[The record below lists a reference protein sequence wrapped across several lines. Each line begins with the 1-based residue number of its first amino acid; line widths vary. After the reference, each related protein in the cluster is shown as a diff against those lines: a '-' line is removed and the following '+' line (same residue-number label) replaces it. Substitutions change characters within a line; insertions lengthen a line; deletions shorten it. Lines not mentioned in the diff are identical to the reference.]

1 MEQTLFNPD
10 PQPAKP
16 RHWLDDTW
24 LNSSSKPIANFG
36 EFDWANVPK
45 LDYATFKFK
54 QLATP
59 EPAKVLDEDSE
70 FVLETFGKTQ
80 TFRQDGTAAETALK
94 DGHAPAQEALIE
106 HPDTAPDDDPQLAAQ
121 LAAQQARLQAQ
132 AERDADMRLQREV
145 FGAECMWKRSDED
158 DWLSDLPLGDDA
170 PVIDPAAL
178 AAAREEAFAQGHTEG
193 TAAGLQEGQTLGH
206 AQGLS
211 EGVSQGLEQAKVQAA
226 DALANALAAQKTE
239 LSGVLQEQLGLLGQV
254 HDKLRAFSNDPQAL
268 FEPVKRLALHIS
280 EQLVLAELTIS
291 GQAIER
297 LVQRCLDE
305 IDLHGQSAVT
315 VELNPQD
322 KARLEDLGAEVIKQ
336 MQLQAVPGLQPGSV
350 RLVVNDSQIE
360 DLIEHRLQAMAN
372 RLLNQPELWREQSA
386 FFRQPLAQRDGQV
399 EDVPERV
406 SFDQPQQEDDHA

>member
-1 MEQTLFNPD
+1 MFNPD

-24 LNSSSKPIANFG
+24 LNSSSKPIPNFG

-45 LDYATFKFK
+45 LDYATFKFR

-70 FVLETFGKTQ
+70 FVLETFGQPTR
-80 TFRQDGTAAETALK
+80 FRQDGKTAHAEL
-94 DGHAPAQEALIE
+94 Q
-106 HPDTAPDDDPQLAAQ
+106 PDTLSAPQTVDLTQESDAVNDPLQAQQFAA
-121 LAAQQARLQAQ
+121 LQARLQAQ
-132 AERDADMRLQREV
+132 AERDAEMRLQREV
-145 FGAECMWKRSDED
+145 FGAECMWKRAEEDE
-158 DWLSDLPLGDDA
+158 WLSAWPLGDDA

-178 AAAREEAFAQGHTEG
+178 AAAREQAYAQGHADG
-193 TAAGLQEGQTLGH
+193 TDAGRQAGQSLGH
-206 AQGLS
+206 AQGLT
-211 EGVSQGLEQAKVQAA
+211 EGMAQGMAQAQAEAA
-226 DALANALAAQKTE
+226 DALAKALEEQKTE
-239 LSGVLQEQLGLLGQV
+239 LTQVLQEQLGLLGQL

-336 MQLQAVPGLQPGSV
+336 MQLLAAPGLHPGSV

-406 SFDQPQQEDDHA
+406 TFDPDQQEDDHA

>member
-1 MEQTLFNPD
+1 MFNPD

-24 LNSSSKPIANFG
+24 LNSSSKPIPNFG

-59 EPAKVLDEDSE
+59 EHAKVLDEDTD
-70 FVLETFGKTQ
+70 FVLETFGKPKAFQ
-80 TFRQDGTAAETALK
+80 AESKLGKAALPVAESLAQDTVPNTASTAVAE
-94 DGHAPAQEALIE
+94 DPQQAQ
-106 HPDTAPDDDPQLAAQ
+106 QLAA
-121 LAAQQARLQAQ
+121 LNARLQAQ

-145 FGAECMWKRSDED
+145 FGAECMWKHTEAD
-158 DWLSDLPLGDDA
+158 DWMSDLPLGDDA

-178 AAAREEAFAQGHTEG
+178 AAAREEAWAQGHAQGMDE
-193 TAAGLQEGQTLGH
+193 GLQQGQSLGH

-211 EGVSQGLEQAKVQAA
+211 EGTVQGEAQAKAESA
-226 DALANALAAQKTE
+226 DALAAALAAQKTALTAE
-239 LSGVLQEQLGLLGQV
+239 LQEQLVLLGQV
-254 HDKLRAFSNDPQAL
+254 HDTLRAFSNDPQAL

-280 EQLVLAELTIS
+280 EQLVLAELTLS

-315 VELNPQD
+315 VELNRQD

-336 MQLQAVPGLQPGSV
+336 MQLQAVPGLHPGSV

-406 SFDQPQQEDDHA
+406 TFDPPPEEDEHA

>member
-80 TFRQDGTAAETALK
+80 TFRQDGTAAKTALK
-94 DGHAPAQEALIE
+94 DGHAPAQAALIE
-106 HPDTAPDDDPQLAAQ
+106 HPDTAPDEDPQLAAQ
-121 LAAQQARLQAQ
+121 LAAHQARLQAQ

-158 DWLSDLPLGDDA
+158 DWQSDLPLGDDT

-193 TAAGLQEGQTLGH
+193 TAAGLQEGQSLGH

-254 HDKLRAFSNDPQAL
+254 QDKLRAFSNDPQAL

>member
-1 MEQTLFNPD
+1 LFNPD

-24 LNSSSKPIANFG
+24 LNSSSKPIPNFG

-45 LDYATFKFK
+45 LDYATFKFR

-70 FVLETFGKTQ
+70 FVLETFGQPTR
-80 TFRQDGTAAETALK
+80 FRQDGKTAHAEL
-94 DGHAPAQEALIE
+94 Q
-106 HPDTAPDDDPQLAAQ
+106 PDTLSAPQTVDITQESDAVDDPLQAQQFAA
-121 LAAQQARLQAQ
+121 LQARLQAQ
-132 AERDADMRLQREV
+132 AERDAELRLQREV
-145 FGAECMWKRSDED
+145 FGAECMWKRAEEDE
-158 DWLSDLPLGDDA
+158 WLSAWPLGDDA

-178 AAAREEAFAQGHTEG
+178 AAAREQAYAQGHADG
-193 TAAGLQEGQTLGH
+193 IDAGRQEGQSLGH
-206 AQGLS
+206 AQGLT
-211 EGVSQGLEQAKVQAA
+211 EGMAQGMAHAQAEAA
-226 DALANALAAQKTE
+226 DALAKALEEQKTE
-239 LSGVLQEQLGLLGQV
+239 LTQVLQEQLGLLGQL

-336 MQLQAVPGLQPGSV
+336 MQLLAVPGLHPGSV

-406 SFDQPQQEDDHA
+406 TFDPDQQEDDHA

>member
-1 MEQTLFNPD
+1 MFNPD
-10 PQPAKP
+10 PQQAKP

-70 FVLETFGKTQ
+70 FVLETFGKPQ
-80 TFRQDGTAAETALK
+80 TFRQDGKTDKTSLQDEPS
-94 DGHAPAQEALIE
+94 PAQDILNENQEVATNE
-106 HPDTAPDDDPQLAAQ
+106 DPQIAAQ
-121 LAAQQARLQAQ
+121 RAAQQARLQAQ
-132 AERDADMRLQREV
+132 TERDAELRLQREV

-178 AAAREEAFAQGHTEG
+178 AAAREEAYAHGHTEG
-193 TAAGLQEGQTLGH
+193 TAAGVQQGQSLGH
-206 AQGLS
+206 AQGLV
-211 EGVSQGLEQAKVQAA
+211 EGVSQGVEQANAQAA
-226 DALANALAAQKTE
+226 EALAMALAAQKTE
-239 LSGVLQEQLGLLGQV
+239 LTEVLQEQLGLLGQV

-336 MQLQAVPGLQPGSV
+336 MQLQAVPGLHPGSV

-406 SFDQPQQEDDHA
+406 TFDPDQQEDDHA

>member
-1 MEQTLFNPD
+1 MFNPD
-10 PQPAKP
+10 PQPAKQ

-24 LNSSSKPIANFG
+24 LNSSSKPIPNFG

-45 LDYATFKFK
+45 LDYATFKFR

-70 FVLETFGKTQ
+70 FVLETFGQPTR
-80 TFRQDGTAAETALK
+80 FRQDGKTAHAEL
-94 DGHAPAQEALIE
+94 Q
-106 HPDTAPDDDPQLAAQ
+106 PDTLSAPQTVDITQESDAVDDPLQAQQFAA
-121 LAAQQARLQAQ
+121 LQARLQAQ
-132 AERDADMRLQREV
+132 AERDAEMRLQREV
-145 FGAECMWKRSDED
+145 FGAECMWKRAEEDE
-158 DWLSDLPLGDDA
+158 WLSAWPLGDDA

-178 AAAREEAFAQGHTEG
+178 AAAREQAYAQGHADG
-193 TAAGLQEGQTLGH
+193 TDAGRQEGQSLGH
-206 AQGLS
+206 AQGLT
-211 EGVSQGLEQAKVQAA
+211 EGMAQGMAQAQAEAA
-226 DALANALAAQKTE
+226 DALAKALEEQKTE
-239 LSGVLQEQLGLLGQV
+239 LTQVLQEQLGLLGQL

-336 MQLQAVPGLQPGSV
+336 MQLQAVPGLHPGSV

-406 SFDQPQQEDDHA
+406 TFDPDQQEDDHA

>member
-1 MEQTLFNPD
+1 LFNPD

-24 LNSSSKPIANFG
+24 LNSSSKPIPNFG

-45 LDYATFKFK
+45 LDYATFKFR

-59 EPAKVLDEDSE
+59 EHAKVLDEDTD
-70 FVLETFGKTQ
+70 FVLETFGKPKPFQAEGKSGKAALPDAELLTQ
-80 TFRQDGTAAETALK
+80 ETAPNTASSSVEQ
-94 DGHAPAQEALIE
+94 DPQQAQ
-106 HPDTAPDDDPQLAAQ
+106 QLAA
-121 LAAQQARLQAQ
+121 LNARLQAQ

-145 FGAECMWKRSDED
+145 FGAECMWKRTQED
-158 DWLSDLPLGDDA
+158 DWMSDLPLGDDA

-178 AAAREEAFAQGHTEG
+178 AAAREEAWAQGHAQGMDEG
-193 TAAGLQEGQTLGH
+193 MQQGQALGH

-211 EGVSQGLEQAKVQAA
+211 DGIAQGEAQAQAESA
-226 DALANALAAQKTE
+226 QALANALAAQKTALTAE
-239 LSGVLQEQLGLLGQV
+239 LQEQLVLLGQL

-280 EQLVLAELTIS
+280 EQLVLAELTLS

-336 MQLQAVPGLQPGSV
+336 MQLQAVPGLHPGSV

-406 SFDQPQQEDDHA
+406 TFDPPPEEDEHA

>member
-1 MEQTLFNPD
+1 MFNPD

-24 LNSSSKPIANFG
+24 LNSSSKPIPNFG

-45 LDYATFKFK
+45 LDYATFKFR

-59 EPAKVLDEDSE
+59 EHAKVLDEDTD
-70 FVLETFGKTQ
+70 FVLETFGKPKPFQAEGKSGKAALPDAELLTQ
-80 TFRQDGTAAETALK
+80 ETAPNTASSSVEQ
-94 DGHAPAQEALIE
+94 DPQQEQ
-106 HPDTAPDDDPQLAAQ
+106 QLAA
-121 LAAQQARLQAQ
+121 LNARLQAQ
-132 AERDADMRLQREV
+132 AARDADMRLQREV
-145 FGAECMWKRSDED
+145 FGAECMWKRTQED
-158 DWLSDLPLGDDA
+158 DWMSDLPLGDDA

-178 AAAREEAFAQGHTEG
+178 AAAREEAWAQGHAQGMDEG
-193 TAAGLQEGQTLGH
+193 MQQGQALGH

-211 EGVSQGLEQAKVQAA
+211 EGIAQGEAQAQAESA
-226 DALANALAAQKTE
+226 QALANALAAQKTALTAE
-239 LSGVLQEQLGLLGQV
+239 LQEQLVLLGQL
-254 HDKLRAFSNDPQAL
+254 HDTLRAFSNDPQAL

-280 EQLVLAELTIS
+280 EQLVLAELTLS

-336 MQLQAVPGLQPGSV
+336 MQLQAVPGLHPGSV

-406 SFDQPQQEDDHA
+406 TFDPPPEEDEHA

>member
-1 MEQTLFNPD
+1 MFNPD

-24 LNSSSKPIANFG
+24 LNSSSKPIPNFG

-59 EPAKVLDEDSE
+59 EHAKVLDEDTG
-70 FVLETFGKTQ
+70 FVLETFGKPKAFQ
-80 TFRQDGTAAETALK
+80 AESKLGKAALPVAESLAQDTVPNTASTAVAE
-94 DGHAPAQEALIE
+94 DPQQAQ
-106 HPDTAPDDDPQLAAQ
+106 QLAA
-121 LAAQQARLQAQ
+121 LNARLQAQ

-145 FGAECMWKRSDED
+145 FGAECMWKHTEAD
-158 DWLSDLPLGDDA
+158 DWMSDLPLGDDA

-178 AAAREEAFAQGHTEG
+178 AAAREEAWAQGHAQGMDE
-193 TAAGLQEGQTLGH
+193 GLQQGQSLGH

-211 EGVSQGLEQAKVQAA
+211 EGTAQGEAQAKAESA
-226 DALANALAAQKTE
+226 DALAAALAAQKTALTAE
-239 LSGVLQEQLGLLGQV
+239 LQEQLVLLGQV
-254 HDKLRAFSNDPQAL
+254 HDTLRAFSNDPQAL

-280 EQLVLAELTIS
+280 EQLVLAELTLS

-336 MQLQAVPGLQPGSV
+336 MQLQAVPGLHPVSV

-406 SFDQPQQEDDHA
+406 TFDPPPEEDEHA

>member
-1 MEQTLFNPD
+1 VEQTLFNPD

-80 TFRQDGTAAETALK
+80 TFRQDGTAAKTALK
-94 DGHAPAQEALIE
+94 DGHAPAQAALIE
-106 HPDTAPDDDPQLAAQ
+106 HPDTAPDEDPQLAAQ
-121 LAAQQARLQAQ
+121 LAAHQARLQAQ

-145 FGAECMWKRSDED
+145 FGAECMWRRSDED
-158 DWLSDLPLGDDA
+158 DWQSDLPLGDDA

-193 TAAGLQEGQTLGH
+193 TAAGLQEGQSLGH

-254 HDKLRAFSNDPQAL
+254 QDKLRAFSNDPQAL

-315 VELNPQD
+315 IELNPQD

>member
-1 MEQTLFNPD
+1 MFNPD

-24 LNSSSKPIANFG
+24 LNSSSKPIPNFG

-45 LDYATFKFK
+45 LDYATFKFR

-70 FVLETFGKTQ
+70 FVLETFGQPTR
-80 TFRQDGTAAETALK
+80 FRQDGKTAHAEL
-94 DGHAPAQEALIE
+94 Q
-106 HPDTAPDDDPQLAAQ
+106 PDTLSAPQTVNLTQESDAVDDPLQAQQFAA
-121 LAAQQARLQAQ
+121 LQARLQAQ
-132 AERDADMRLQREV
+132 AERDAELRLQREV
-145 FGAECMWKRSDED
+145 FGAECMWKRAEEDE
-158 DWLSDLPLGDDA
+158 WLSAWPLGDDA

-178 AAAREEAFAQGHTEG
+178 AAAREQAYAQGHADG
-193 TAAGLQEGQTLGH
+193 TDAGRQAGQSLGH
-206 AQGLS
+206 AQGLT
-211 EGVSQGLEQAKVQAA
+211 EGMAQGMAQAQAEAA
-226 DALANALAAQKTE
+226 DALAKALEEQKTE
-239 LSGVLQEQLGLLGQV
+239 LTQVLQEQLGLLGQL

-336 MQLQAVPGLQPGSV
+336 MQLLAVPGLHPGSV

-406 SFDQPQQEDDHA
+406 TFDPDQQEDDHA

>member
-1 MEQTLFNPD
+1 MFNPD
-10 PQPAKP
+10 PQPAKQ

-24 LNSSSKPIANFG
+24 LNSSSKPIPNFG

-70 FVLETFGKTQ
+70 FVLETFGQPTR
-80 TFRQDGTAAETALK
+80 FRQDGKTAHAEL
-94 DGHAPAQEALIE
+94 Q
-106 HPDTAPDDDPQLAAQ
+106 PDTLSAPQTIDIPQESDAVDDPLQAQQFAA
-121 LAAQQARLQAQ
+121 LQARLQAQ
-132 AERDADMRLQREV
+132 AERDAEMRLQREV
-145 FGAECMWKRSDED
+145 FGAECMWKRAEEDE
-158 DWLSDLPLGDDA
+158 WLSAWPLGDDA

-178 AAAREEAFAQGHTEG
+178 AAAREKAYAQGHADG
-193 TAAGLQEGQTLGH
+193 TDAGRQEGQSLGH
-206 AQGLS
+206 AQGLT
-211 EGVSQGLEQAKVQAA
+211 EGMAQGMAQAQAEAA
-226 DALANALAAQKTE
+226 DALAKALEEQKTE
-239 LSGVLQEQLGLLGQV
+239 LTQVLQEQLGLLGQL

-336 MQLQAVPGLQPGSV
+336 MQLLAVPGLHPGSV

-406 SFDQPQQEDDHA
+406 TFDPDQQEDDHA

>member
-1 MEQTLFNPD
+1 MFNPD

-24 LNSSSKPIANFG
+24 LNSSSKPIPNFG

-59 EPAKVLDEDSE
+59 EHAKVLDEDTG
-70 FVLETFGKTQ
+70 FVLETFGKPKAFQ
-80 TFRQDGTAAETALK
+80 AESKLGKAALPVAESLAQDTVPNTASTAVAE
-94 DGHAPAQEALIE
+94 DPQQAQ
-106 HPDTAPDDDPQLAAQ
+106 QLAA
-121 LAAQQARLQAQ
+121 LNARLQAQ

-145 FGAECMWKRSDED
+145 FGAECMWKHTEAD
-158 DWLSDLPLGDDA
+158 DWMSDLPLGDDA

-178 AAAREEAFAQGHTEG
+178 AAAREEAWAQGHAQGMDE
-193 TAAGLQEGQTLGH
+193 GLQQGQSLGH

-211 EGVSQGLEQAKVQAA
+211 EGTAQGEAQAKAESA
-226 DALANALAAQKTE
+226 DALAAALVAQKTALTAE
-239 LSGVLQEQLGLLGQV
+239 LQEQLVLLGQV
-254 HDKLRAFSNDPQAL
+254 HDTLRAFSNDPQAL

-280 EQLVLAELTIS
+280 EQLVLAELTLS

-336 MQLQAVPGLQPGSV
+336 MQLQAVPGLHPGSV

-406 SFDQPQQEDDHA
+406 TFDPPPEEDEHA

>member
-1 MEQTLFNPD
+1 LFNPD

-24 LNSSSKPIANFG
+24 LNSSSKPIPNFG

-45 LDYATFKFK
+45 LDYATFKFR

-70 FVLETFGKTQ
+70 FVLETFGQPTR
-80 TFRQDGTAAETALK
+80 FRQDGKTAHAEL
-94 DGHAPAQEALIE
+94 Q
-106 HPDTAPDDDPQLAAQ
+106 PDTLSAPQTIDITQESDAVDDPLQAQQFAA
-121 LAAQQARLQAQ
+121 LQARLQAQ
-132 AERDADMRLQREV
+132 AERDAEMRLQREV
-145 FGAECMWKRSDED
+145 FGAECMWKRAEEDE
-158 DWLSDLPLGDDA
+158 WLSAWPLGDDA

-178 AAAREEAFAQGHTEG
+178 AAAREKAYAQGHADG
-193 TAAGLQEGQTLGH
+193 TDAGRQAGQSLGH
-206 AQGLS
+206 AQGLT
-211 EGVSQGLEQAKVQAA
+211 EGMAQGMAQAQAEAA
-226 DALANALAAQKTE
+226 DALAKALEEQKTE
-239 LSGVLQEQLGLLGQV
+239 LTQVLQEQLGLLGQL

-336 MQLQAVPGLQPGSV
+336 MQLLAVPGLHPGSV

-406 SFDQPQQEDDHA
+406 TFDPDQQEDDHA

>member
-1 MEQTLFNPD
+1 VEQTLFNPD

-80 TFRQDGTAAETALK
+80 TFRQDGTAAKTALK
-94 DGHAPAQEALIE
+94 DGHAPAQAALIE
-106 HPDTAPDDDPQLAAQ
+106 HPDTVPDEDPQLAAQ
-121 LAAQQARLQAQ
+121 LAAHQARLQAQ

-158 DWLSDLPLGDDA
+158 DWQSDLPLGDDA

-193 TAAGLQEGQTLGH
+193 TAAGLQEGQSLGH

-254 HDKLRAFSNDPQAL
+254 QDKLRAFSNDPQAL

-315 VELNPQD
+315 IELNPQD

-406 SFDQPQQEDDHA
+406 SFDPSQQEDDHA

>member
-1 MEQTLFNPD
+1 
-10 PQPAKP
+10 
-16 RHWLDDTW
+16 
-24 LNSSSKPIANFG
+24 
-36 EFDWANVPK
+36 VPK

-70 FVLETFGKTQ
+70 FVLETFGKPQ
-80 TFRQDGTAAETALK
+80 TFRQDGKTDKTSLQDEPS
-94 DGHAPAQEALIE
+94 PAQ
-106 HPDTAPDDDPQLAAQ
+106 DTLNENQEVATNEDPQIAAQ
-121 LAAQQARLQAQ
+121 RAAQQARLQAQ
-132 AERDADMRLQREV
+132 TERDAELRLQREV

-178 AAAREEAFAQGHTEG
+178 AAAREEAYAHGHTEG
-193 TAAGLQEGQTLGH
+193 TAAGVQQGQSLGH
-206 AQGLS
+206 AQGLV
-211 EGVSQGLEQAKVQAA
+211 EGVSQGVEQANAQAA
-226 DALANALAAQKTE
+226 EALAMALAAQKTE
-239 LSGVLQEQLGLLGQV
+239 LTEVLQEQLGLLGQV

-336 MQLQAVPGLQPGSV
+336 MQLQAVPGLHPGSV

-406 SFDQPQQEDDHA
+406 SFEPPQQEDDHA

>member
-1 MEQTLFNPD
+1 MFNPD

-24 LNSSSKPIANFG
+24 LNSSSKPIPNFG

-45 LDYATFKFK
+45 LDYATFKFR

-70 FVLETFGKTQ
+70 FVLETFGQPTR
-80 TFRQDGTAAETALK
+80 FRQDGKTAHAEL
-94 DGHAPAQEALIE
+94 Q
-106 HPDTAPDDDPQLAAQ
+106 PDTLSAPQTVDLTQESDAVDDPLQAQQFAA
-121 LAAQQARLQAQ
+121 LQARLQAQ
-132 AERDADMRLQREV
+132 AERDAEMRLQREV
-145 FGAECMWKRSDED
+145 FGAECMWKRAEEDE
-158 DWLSDLPLGDDA
+158 WLSAWPLGDDA

-178 AAAREEAFAQGHTEG
+178 AAAREQAYAQGHADG
-193 TAAGLQEGQTLGH
+193 TDAGRQAGQSLGH
-206 AQGLS
+206 AQGLT
-211 EGVSQGLEQAKVQAA
+211 EGMAQGMAQAQAEAA
-226 DALANALAAQKTE
+226 DALAKALEEQKTE
-239 LSGVLQEQLGLLGQV
+239 LTQVLQEQLGLLGQL

-336 MQLQAVPGLQPGSV
+336 MQLLAVPGLHPGSV

-406 SFDQPQQEDDHA
+406 SFEPPQQEDDHA

>member
-1 MEQTLFNPD
+1 MFNPD

-16 RHWLDDTW
+16 HHWLDDTW
-24 LNSSSKPIANFG
+24 LNSSSKPIPNFG

-45 LDYATFKFK
+45 LDYATFKFR

-70 FVLETFGKTQ
+70 FVLETFGQPTR
-80 TFRQDGTAAETALK
+80 FRQDGKTAHAEL
-94 DGHAPAQEALIE
+94 Q
-106 HPDTAPDDDPQLAAQ
+106 PDTLSAPQTVDLTQESDAVDDPLQAQQFAA
-121 LAAQQARLQAQ
+121 LQARLQAQ
-132 AERDADMRLQREV
+132 AERDAEMRFQREV
-145 FGAECMWKRSDED
+145 FGAECMWKRAEEDE
-158 DWLSDLPLGDDA
+158 WLSAWPLGDDA

-178 AAAREEAFAQGHTEG
+178 AAAREKAYAQGHADG
-193 TAAGLQEGQTLGH
+193 TDAGRQAGQSLGH
-206 AQGLS
+206 AQGLT
-211 EGVSQGLEQAKVQAA
+211 EGMAQGMAQAQAEAA
-226 DALANALAAQKTE
+226 DALAKALEEQKTE
-239 LSGVLQEQLGLLGQV
+239 LTQVLQEQLGLLGQL

-336 MQLQAVPGLQPGSV
+336 MQLLAVPGLHPGSV

-406 SFDQPQQEDDHA
+406 TFDPDQQEDDHA

>member
-1 MEQTLFNPD
+1 MFNPD

-24 LNSSSKPIANFG
+24 LNSSSKPIPNFG

-45 LDYATFKFK
+45 LDYATFKFR

-70 FVLETFGKTQ
+70 FVLETFGQPTR
-80 TFRQDGTAAETALK
+80 FRQDGKTAHAEL
-94 DGHAPAQEALIE
+94 Q
-106 HPDTAPDDDPQLAAQ
+106 PDTLSAPQTVDITQESDAVDDPLQAQQFAA
-121 LAAQQARLQAQ
+121 LQARLQAQ
-132 AERDADMRLQREV
+132 AERDAEMRLQREV
-145 FGAECMWKRSDED
+145 FGAECMWKRAEEDE
-158 DWLSDLPLGDDA
+158 WLSAWPLGDDA

-178 AAAREEAFAQGHTEG
+178 AAAREQAYAQGHADG
-193 TAAGLQEGQTLGH
+193 TDAGRQEGQSLGH
-206 AQGLS
+206 AQGLT
-211 EGVSQGLEQAKVQAA
+211 EGMAQGMAQAQAEAA
-226 DALANALAAQKTE
+226 DALAKALEEQKTE
-239 LSGVLQEQLGLLGQV
+239 LTQVLQEQLGLLGQL

-336 MQLQAVPGLQPGSV
+336 MQLLAVPGLHPGSV

-406 SFDQPQQEDDHA
+406 TFDPDQQEDDHA

>member
-1 MEQTLFNPD
+1 LFNPD

-45 LDYATFKFK
+45 LDYATFKFR

-70 FVLETFGKTQ
+70 FVLETFGKSQ
-80 TFRQDGTAAETALK
+80 SFRQDGKVDRTALK
-94 DGHAPAQEALIE
+94 DEPAPAQEAQIE
-106 HPDTAPDDDPQLAAQ
+106 THASASDEDPQLAEQ

-132 AERDADMRLQREV
+132 AERDAELRLQREV

-158 DWLSDLPLGDDA
+158 DWQSDLPMGDDD
-170 PVIDPAAL
+170 PLIDPAAL
-178 AAAREEAFAQGHTEG
+178 AAAREQAYAQGHAEG
-193 TAAGLQEGQTLGH
+193 TAAGVQEGQSLGH
-206 AQGLS
+206 AQGLA
-211 EGVSQGLEQAKVQAA
+211 EGVSQGVEQANAQAA
-226 DALANALAAQKTE
+226 DALAHALAAQKTE
-239 LSGVLQEQLGLLGQV
+239 LTEVLQEQLALLGQV

-322 KARLEDLGAEVIKQ
+322 KARLDDLGAEVIKQ
-336 MQLQAVPGLQPGSV
+336 MQLQAVPGLHPGSV

-406 SFDQPQQEDDHA
+406 SFEPPQQEDDHA

>member
-1 MEQTLFNPD
+1 MFNPD

-24 LNSSSKPIANFG
+24 LNSSSKPIPNFG

-45 LDYATFKFK
+45 LDYATFKFR

-70 FVLETFGKTQ
+70 FVLETFGQPTR
-80 TFRQDGTAAETALK
+80 FRQDGKTAHAEL
-94 DGHAPAQEALIE
+94 Q
-106 HPDTAPDDDPQLAAQ
+106 PDTLSAPQTVDITQESDAVDDPLQAQQFAA
-121 LAAQQARLQAQ
+121 LQARLQAQ
-132 AERDADMRLQREV
+132 AERDAELRLQREV
-145 FGAECMWKRSDED
+145 FGAECMWKRAEEDE
-158 DWLSDLPLGDDA
+158 WLSAWPLGDDA

-178 AAAREEAFAQGHTEG
+178 AAAREQAYAQGHADG
-193 TAAGLQEGQTLGH
+193 TDAGRQAAQSLGH
-206 AQGLS
+206 AQGLT
-211 EGVSQGLEQAKVQAA
+211 EGMAQGMAQAQAEAA
-226 DALANALAAQKTE
+226 DALAKALEEQKTE
-239 LSGVLQEQLGLLGQV
+239 LTQVLQEQLGLLGQL

-336 MQLQAVPGLQPGSV
+336 MQLLAVPGLHPGSV

-406 SFDQPQQEDDHA
+406 TFDPDQQEDDHA

>member
-1 MEQTLFNPD
+1 LFNPD

-24 LNSSSKPIANFG
+24 LNSSSKPIPNFG

-45 LDYATFKFK
+45 LDYATFKFR

-70 FVLETFGKTQ
+70 FVLETFGQPTR
-80 TFRQDGTAAETALK
+80 FRQDGKTAHAEL
-94 DGHAPAQEALIE
+94 Q
-106 HPDTAPDDDPQLAAQ
+106 PDTLSAPQTVDLTQESDAVDDPLQAQQFAA
-121 LAAQQARLQAQ
+121 LQARLQAQ
-132 AERDADMRLQREV
+132 AERDAEMRLQREV
-145 FGAECMWKRSDED
+145 FGAECMWKRAEEDE
-158 DWLSDLPLGDDA
+158 WLSAWPLGDDA

-178 AAAREEAFAQGHTEG
+178 AAAREQAYAQGHADG
-193 TAAGLQEGQTLGH
+193 TDAGRQAGQSLGH
-206 AQGLS
+206 AQGLT
-211 EGVSQGLEQAKVQAA
+211 EGMAQGMAQAQAEAA
-226 DALANALAAQKTE
+226 DALAKALEEQKTE
-239 LSGVLQEQLGLLGQV
+239 LTQVLQEQLGLLGQL

-336 MQLQAVPGLQPGSV
+336 MQLLAVPGLHPGSV

-406 SFDQPQQEDDHA
+406 TFDPDQQEDDHA

>member
-1 MEQTLFNPD
+1 LFNPD

-24 LNSSSKPIANFG
+24 LNSSSKPIPNFG

-45 LDYATFKFK
+45 LDYATFKFR

-70 FVLETFGKTQ
+70 FVLETFGQPTR
-80 TFRQDGTAAETALK
+80 FRQDGKTAHAEL
-94 DGHAPAQEALIE
+94 Q
-106 HPDTAPDDDPQLAAQ
+106 PDTLSAPQTVDITQESDAVDDPLQAQQFAA
-121 LAAQQARLQAQ
+121 LQARLQAQ
-132 AERDADMRLQREV
+132 AERDAEMRLQREV
-145 FGAECMWKRSDED
+145 FGAECMWKRAEEDE
-158 DWLSDLPLGDDA
+158 WLSAWPLGDDA

-178 AAAREEAFAQGHTEG
+178 AAAREQAYAQGHADG
-193 TAAGLQEGQTLGH
+193 TDAGRQAGQSLGH
-206 AQGLS
+206 AQGLT
-211 EGVSQGLEQAKVQAA
+211 EGMAQGMAQAQAEAA
-226 DALANALAAQKTE
+226 DALAKALEEQKTE
-239 LSGVLQEQLGLLGQV
+239 LTQVLQEQLGLLGQL

-336 MQLQAVPGLQPGSV
+336 MQLLAVPGLHPGSV

-406 SFDQPQQEDDHA
+406 TFDPDQQEDDHA

>member
-1 MEQTLFNPD
+1 MFNPD

-24 LNSSSKPIANFG
+24 LNSSSKPIPNFG

-59 EPAKVLDEDSE
+59 EHAKVLDEDTG
-70 FVLETFGKTQ
+70 FVLETFGKPKAFQ
-80 TFRQDGTAAETALK
+80 AESKLGKAALPVAESLAQDTVPNTASTAVAEDPQK
-94 DGHAPAQEALIE
+94 AQ
-106 HPDTAPDDDPQLAAQ
+106 QLAA
-121 LAAQQARLQAQ
+121 LNARLQAQ

-145 FGAECMWKRSDED
+145 FGAECMWKHTEAD
-158 DWLSDLPLGDDA
+158 DWMSDLPLGDDA

-178 AAAREEAFAQGHTEG
+178 AAAREEAWAQGHAQGMDE
-193 TAAGLQEGQTLGH
+193 GLQQGQSLGH

-211 EGVSQGLEQAKVQAA
+211 EGTAQGEAQAKAESA
-226 DALANALAAQKTE
+226 DALAAALAAQKTALTAE
-239 LSGVLQEQLGLLGQV
+239 LQEQLVLLGQV
-254 HDKLRAFSNDPQAL
+254 HDTLRAFSNDPQAL

-280 EQLVLAELTIS
+280 EQLVLAELTVS

-336 MQLQAVPGLQPGSV
+336 MQLQAVPGLHPGSV

-406 SFDQPQQEDDHA
+406 TFDPPPEEDEHA

>member
-1 MEQTLFNPD
+1 MFNPD

-24 LNSSSKPIANFG
+24 LNSSSKPIPNFG

-45 LDYATFKFK
+45 LDYATFKFR

-70 FVLETFGKTQ
+70 FVLETFGQPTR
-80 TFRQDGTAAETALK
+80 FRQDGKTAHAEL
-94 DGHAPAQEALIE
+94 Q
-106 HPDTAPDDDPQLAAQ
+106 PDTLSAPQTVDLTQESDAVDDPLQAQQFAA
-121 LAAQQARLQAQ
+121 LQARLQAQ
-132 AERDADMRLQREV
+132 AERDAELRLQREV
-145 FGAECMWKRSDED
+145 FGAECMWKRAEEDE
-158 DWLSDLPLGDDA
+158 WLSAWPLGDDA

-178 AAAREEAFAQGHTEG
+178 AAAREQAYAQGHADG
-193 TAAGLQEGQTLGH
+193 TDAGRQAGQSLGH
-206 AQGLS
+206 AQGLT
-211 EGVSQGLEQAKVQAA
+211 EGMAQGMAQAQAEAA
-226 DALANALAAQKTE
+226 DALAKALEEQKTE
-239 LSGVLQEQLGLLGQV
+239 LTQVLQEQLGLLGQL

-336 MQLQAVPGLQPGSV
+336 MQLLAVPGLHPGSV

-360 DLIEHRLQAMAN
+360 DLIEHRVQAMAN

-406 SFDQPQQEDDHA
+406 TFDPDQQEDDHA

>member
-80 TFRQDGTAAETALK
+80 TFRQDGTAAKTALK
-94 DGHAPAQEALIE
+94 DGHAPAQAALIE
-106 HPDTAPDDDPQLAAQ
+106 HPDTVPDEDPQLAAQ
-121 LAAQQARLQAQ
+121 LAAHQARLQAQ

-158 DWLSDLPLGDDA
+158 DWQSDLPLGDDA

-193 TAAGLQEGQTLGH
+193 TAAGLQEGQSLGH

-254 HDKLRAFSNDPQAL
+254 QDKLRAFSNDPQAL

-315 VELNPQD
+315 IELNPQD

-406 SFDQPQQEDDHA
+406 SFDPSQQEDDHA

>member
-1 MEQTLFNPD
+1 MFNPD

-24 LNSSSKPIANFG
+24 LNSSSKPIPNFG

-45 LDYATFKFK
+45 LDYATFKFR

-70 FVLETFGKTQ
+70 FVLETFGQPTR
-80 TFRQDGTAAETALK
+80 FRQDGKTAHAEL
-94 DGHAPAQEALIE
+94 Q
-106 HPDTAPDDDPQLAAQ
+106 PDTLSAPQTVNLTQESDAVDDPLQAQQFAA
-121 LAAQQARLQAQ
+121 LQARLQAQ
-132 AERDADMRLQREV
+132 AERDAEMRLQREV
-145 FGAECMWKRSDED
+145 FGAECMWKRAEEDE
-158 DWLSDLPLGDDA
+158 WLSAWPLGDDA

-178 AAAREEAFAQGHTEG
+178 AAAREQAYAQGHADG
-193 TAAGLQEGQTLGH
+193 TDAGRQAGQSLGH
-206 AQGLS
+206 AQGLT
-211 EGVSQGLEQAKVQAA
+211 EGMAQGMAQAQAEAA
-226 DALANALAAQKTE
+226 DALAKALEEQKTE
-239 LSGVLQEQLGLLGQV
+239 LTQVLQEQLGLLGQL

-336 MQLQAVPGLQPGSV
+336 MQLLAVPGLHPGSV

-406 SFDQPQQEDDHA
+406 TFDPDQQEDDHA

>member
-1 MEQTLFNPD
+1 MFNPD

-24 LNSSSKPIANFG
+24 LNSSSKPIPNFG

-45 LDYATFKFK
+45 LDYATFKFR

-59 EPAKVLDEDSE
+59 EHAKVLDEDTD
-70 FVLETFGKTQ
+70 FVLETFGKPKPFQAESKSGKAALPDAELLTQ
-80 TFRQDGTAAETALK
+80 ETAPNTVSS
-94 DGHAPAQEALIE
+94 AVAE
-106 HPDTAPDDDPQLAAQ
+106 DPQQAQQ
-121 LAAQQARLQAQ
+121 LAELNARLQAQ
-132 AERDADMRLQREV
+132 AARDADMRLQREV
-145 FGAECMWKRSDED
+145 FGAECMWKRTQED
-158 DWLSDLPLGDDA
+158 DWMSDLPLGDDA

-178 AAAREEAFAQGHTEG
+178 AAAREEAWAQGHAQGMDEG
-193 TAAGLQEGQTLGH
+193 MQQGQALGH

-211 EGVSQGLEQAKVQAA
+211 EGITQGEAQAQAESA
-226 DALANALAAQKTE
+226 QALANALAAQKTALTAE
-239 LSGVLQEQLGLLGQV
+239 LQEQLVLLGQL
-254 HDKLRAFSNDPQAL
+254 HDTLRAFSNDPQAL

-280 EQLVLAELTIS
+280 EQLVLAELTLS

-336 MQLQAVPGLQPGSV
+336 MQLQAVPGLHPGSV

-406 SFDQPQQEDDHA
+406 TFDPPPEEDEHA

>member
-1 MEQTLFNPD
+1 MFNPD

-24 LNSSSKPIANFG
+24 LNSSSKPIPNFG

-45 LDYATFKFK
+45 LDYATFKFR

-70 FVLETFGKTQ
+70 FVLETFGQPTR
-80 TFRQDGTAAETALK
+80 FRQDGKTAHAEL
-94 DGHAPAQEALIE
+94 Q
-106 HPDTAPDDDPQLAAQ
+106 PDTLSAPQTVDITQESDAVDDPLQAQQFAA
-121 LAAQQARLQAQ
+121 LQARLQAQ
-132 AERDADMRLQREV
+132 AERDAEMRLQREV
-145 FGAECMWKRSDED
+145 FGAECMWKRAEEDE
-158 DWLSDLPLGDDA
+158 WLSAWPLGDDA

-178 AAAREEAFAQGHTEG
+178 AAAREQAYAQGHADG
-193 TAAGLQEGQTLGH
+193 TDAGRQAGQSLGH
-206 AQGLS
+206 AQGLT
-211 EGVSQGLEQAKVQAA
+211 EGMAQGMAQAQAEAA
-226 DALANALAAQKTE
+226 DALAKALEEQKTE
-239 LSGVLQEQLGLLGQV
+239 LTQVLQEQLGLLGQL

-336 MQLQAVPGLQPGSV
+336 MQLLAVPGLHPGSV

-406 SFDQPQQEDDHA
+406 TFDPDQQEDDHA

>member
-80 TFRQDGTAAETALK
+80 TFRQDGTAAKTALK
-94 DGHAPAQEALIE
+94 GGHAPAQAALIE
-106 HPDTAPDDDPQLAAQ
+106 HPDTAPDEDPQLAAQ
-121 LAAQQARLQAQ
+121 LAAHQARLQAQ

-158 DWLSDLPLGDDA
+158 DWQSDLPLGDDT

-193 TAAGLQEGQTLGH
+193 TAAGLQEGQSLGH

-254 HDKLRAFSNDPQAL
+254 QDKLRAFSNDPQAL

-315 VELNPQD
+315 IELNPQD